1 MSPKAAKGTSSSADV
16 LALHWASVPPAP
28 ASQSLLLPFPLAQPV
43 LALELPPPSW
53 EELLVF
59 KFFTLLDLGTE
70 LGLGLGVS
78 APVLPVLPVP

>member
-70 LGLGLGVS
+70 LGLGVS